1 MGSKNLNTQGND
13 QPDPVKHRRS
23 RASVHFTCLGCSL
36 QPKSACPRP
45 HQCPKPAHTHART
58 PARGRQEGDADTLK
72 GGCTAGAP
80 GPACHSE
87 TGRSSA
93 HGTFICWPPISQHV
107 EPLLLPRRGRH
118 CPRFSW
124 ILLLPPSSLPLPCP
138 TRCQSERPRGRALM
152 TGADRAATTHKVG
165 DRWLLGLAGATEI
178 HNWFSSYS
186 AGTLQQR
193 QTALPGTDSTWTPAP
208 GTRAVGPLYHLL
220 LCRSPQLY
228 NRQAR
233 GKKNHSGPTP
243 TATVTGTAVA
253 ARAPRP
259 PSTACP
265 PGYVC
270 HPAGCRPPRALW
282 ICPLPGGQSRR
293 QEKCHTSFAFAV

>member
-36 QPKSACPRP
+36 QPKSACLHPR
-45 HQCPKPAHTHART
+45 QCPKPARTHACT
-58 PARGRQEGDADTLK
+58 HEGDRKATQTLSRAAALQEHQDRRAILRRE
-72 GGCTAGAP
+72 GQVLT
-80 GPACHSE
+80 
-87 TGRSSA
+87 
-93 HGTFICWPPISQHV
+93 GTFIRWPPISQHV

-124 ILLLPPSSLPLPCP
+124 ILLLPPSSLPPPCP

-228 NRQAR
+228 NCQAR

-243 TATVTGTAVA
+243 TATVTETAVA
-253 ARAPRP
+253 ARAPQP

-265 PGYVC
+265 LGYVC

-282 ICPLPGGQSRR
+282 ICPLPGGQSRC